1 MEKSVISIFK
11 KGNVYTQGYAGV
23 ENGGG
28 RIAYGPVFMC
38 SIQNE
43 DQLVRNLKS
52 ALEYSIQGVPHPGR
66 DGWKEVQ
73 RPMLEAVGAKN
84 WSVMARGAKE
94 VGFRL
99 KGEMLTMYPSCNYWD
114 RGGTD
119 LEGQEITV
127 SIHSPELGK
136 LIIKAFEISS

>member
-1 MEKSVISIFK
+1 MEKSASGILK
-11 KGNVYTQGYAGV
+11 KGSVYIQASADTINKCGS
-23 ENGGG
+23 
-28 RIAYGPVFMC
+28 IAHGPVFTC
-38 SIQNE
+38 SIQDE
-43 DQLVRNLKS
+43 DQLARNLKG

-73 RPMLEAVGAKN
+73 RPMLEAVGAKT
-84 WSVMARGAKE
+84 WSSMAKGASA
-94 VGFRL
+94 VGFILR
-99 KGEMLTMYPSCNYWD
+99 GDILTMYPSCNYWD

-127 SIHSPELGK
+127 SIHSPDLGK